1 LISAMSLITKTR
13 EELPLRVQT
22 SAENGTILQISQSAF
37 RRFQYV
43 TVTLLVALG
52 TFHYVYAD
60 TYGEDFIMLFT
71 RMFDLGREVT
81 IPTAFSVLNLLI
93 SSILL
98 FAIYRH
104 SKSRGELITVYWLS
118 LSIIFFVLSFD
129 EGAGLHERFAKL
141 QQYTG
146 VLIPVIETHS
156 WLLYGAVFTFV
167 VFLFLIP
174 FLRQL
179 DHRTAALFLLS
190 GAIFVSGALGFEF
203 LGAWLL
209 HNEIAT
215 RTDFIWS
222 IRRIFEEG
230 FEMYGIALFNCT
242 LFAHV
247 VANRV
252 LLTLT
257 GRP

>member
-1 LISAMSLITKTR
+1 MQTKNANILRISRT
-13 EELPLRVQT
+13 
-22 SAENGTILQISQSAF
+22 AF
-37 RRFQYV
+37 YRFQYV
-43 TVTLLVALG
+43 TVTVLVALA

-60 TYGEDFIMLFT
+60 TYGEDFIMRFT
-71 RMFDLGREVT
+71 KVFDPALENS

-104 SKSRGELITVYWLS
+104 SKGRSEVITVYWLS
-118 LSIIFFVLSFD
+118 LSIIFFVLSID
-129 EGAGLHERFAKL
+129 EGAGLHERFRKL
-141 QQYTG
+141 QEYTG

-156 WLLYGAVFTFV
+156 WLFYGAVFTFV
-167 VFLFLIP
+167 VFLFFIP

-179 DHRTAALFLLS
+179 NRRTAALFLLS
-190 GAIFVSGALGFEF
+190 GAIFLSGALGFEF
-203 LGAWLL
+203 LGAWML
-209 HNEIAT
+209 HNEFAT
-215 RTDFIWS
+215 RADLTYS
-222 IRRIFEEG
+222 IRHMFEEA

-257 GRP
+257 GR

>member
-1 LISAMSLITKTR
+1 M
-13 EELPLRVQT
+13 
-22 SAENGTILQISQSAF
+22 
-37 RRFQYV
+37 
-43 TVTLLVALG
+43 
-52 TFHYVYAD
+52 
-60 TYGEDFIMLFT
+60 
-71 RMFDLGREVT
+71 
-81 IPTAFSVLNLLI
+81 
-93 SSILL
+93 
-98 FAIYRH
+98 
-104 SKSRGELITVYWLS
+104 
-118 LSIIFFVLSFD
+118 
-129 EGAGLHERFAKL
+129 AGFHERFAGL
-141 QQYTG
+141 QRFTG
-146 VLIPVIETHS
+146 VLIPVIEDRS
-156 WLLYGAVFTFV
+156 WLLYGVVFTFV

-247 VANRV
+247 MANRV